1 MRHLTASQKISS
13 LERRVAK
20 MEKQA
25 IFGLFKSKE
34 EKERARDIENLQ
46 REVSRADKM
55 SLKQIKALKTAI
67 EDLWVDPDYIKEH
80 KGAIQSMIR
89 DIVRTLKR
97 KEKEEKDRPV
107 KNLQREVSRADN
119 LSLRQLE
126 DLKDRIEGLEYDPDY
141 AEYEQA
147 LQSMIEDVEK
157 ILYNKKRDT
166 VVKKFFQEM
175 MRAKSYPEFFKLSME
190 ALDQDVIGVL
200 RVEHR
205 EEIDGK
211 EADLFARYLLGFYN
225 PNFELNVRG
234 KAYKKGFVTFGDRK
248 HKISY
253 GRDRSVHSALFLEIN
268 EEVIF
273 GGEPNITVS
282 YKRDV
287 YGILISNALKAR

>member
-147 LQSMIEDVEK
+147 LQSMIKDVEK
-157 ILYNKKRDT
+157 IRENKAAKNILG
-166 VVKKFFQEM
+166 EM
-175 MRAKSYPEFFKLSME
+175 MRAKSYPEFHKLDEESYE
-190 ALDQDVIGVL
+190 LGVYGFL
-200 RVEHR
+200 RLNYRVAAE
-205 EEIDGK
+205 K
-211 EADLFARYLLGFYN
+211 EADLFIRYLLEPYDK
-225 PNFELNVRG
+225 NFKLNVRG
-234 KAYKKGFVTFGDRK
+234 DSDMKKGYATIRGHRYKIIYKRPLFK
-248 HKISY
+248 HF
-253 GRDRSVHSALFLEIN
+253 RSEKLILKV
-268 EEVIF
+268 
-273 GGEPNITVS
+273 GGETLWANFPSLNVD
-282 YKRDV
+282 RDT
-287 YGILISNALKAR
+287 LDFQMNRMLKA